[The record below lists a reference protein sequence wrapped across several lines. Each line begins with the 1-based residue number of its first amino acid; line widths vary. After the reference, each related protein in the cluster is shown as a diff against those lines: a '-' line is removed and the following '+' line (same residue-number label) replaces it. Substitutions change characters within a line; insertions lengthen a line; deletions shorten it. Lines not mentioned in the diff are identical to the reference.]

1 MIYLPHKKRSLK
13 KVLKSLRQVDKQTSF
28 IYYKGWLITFSSYEL
43 IGVLTGVYEIN
54 INDDDEI
61 SMTRLSSDEIKSI
74 KLAKTLNSKE
84 LDKLTKMIREHYYL
98 KHRERASFNKVQQ
111 LIYNYNE
118 ELKHVK
124 NKKQ

>member
-13 KVLKSLRQVDKQTSF
+13 KVLKSLQQVDKQTSF

-54 INDDDEI
+54 INDDEI
-61 SMTRLSSDEIKSI
+61 SMTRLSSDEIKNI
-74 KLAKTLNSKE
+74 KLAKILNSKE
-84 LDKLTKMIREHYYL
+84 LNKLTKMIREHYYL
-98 KHRERASFNKVQQ
+98 KHRVRASFDKLQQ
-111 LIYNYNE
+111 LIYDYNE

-124 NKKQ
+124 KQ

>member
-13 KVLKSLRQVDKQTSF
+13 KVLKSLQRVDKQTSF
-28 IYYKGWLITFSSYEL
+28 IYYKGWLITFSSYES
-43 IGVLTGVYEIN
+43 IGVLTGVHEIN

-61 SMTRLSSDEIKSI
+61 LMTRLSRDKIKNI
-74 KLAKTLNSKE
+74 KLAKILNSKE

-98 KHRERASFNKVQQ
+98 KHKERASFNKVQQ

>member
-28 IYYKGWLITFSSYEL
+28 IYYKGWLITFSSYAL

-54 INDDDEI
+54 INDDDI
-61 SMTRLSSDEIKSI
+61 LMTRLSSDEIKSI

-84 LDKLTKMIREHYYL
+84 LNKLTKMIREHYYL
-98 KHRERASFNKVQQ
+98 KHRVRASFDKLQQ
-111 LIYNYNE
+111 LIDNYNE
-118 ELKHVK
+118 ELKRV
-124 NKKQ
+124 KKQ

>member
-13 KVLKSLRQVDKQTSF
+13 KVLKSLQQVDKQTSF

-54 INDDDEI
+54 INDDEI
-61 SMTRLSSDEIKSI
+61 SMTRLSRDKIKNI
-74 KLAKTLNSKE
+74 KLAKILNSKE
-84 LDKLTKMIREHYYL
+84 LNKLTKMIREHYYL
-98 KHRERASFNKVQQ
+98 KHRVRASFDKIQQ
-111 LIYNYNE
+111 LIYDYNE

-124 NKKQ
+124 KQ

>member
-61 SMTRLSSDEIKSI
+61 SMTRLSRDKIKNI
-74 KLAKTLNSKE
+74 KLAKILNSKE

-98 KHRERASFNKVQQ
+98 KHRERASFDKIQQ
-111 LIYNYNE
+111 LIHDYNE
-118 ELKHVK
+118 ELKRILSSK
-124 NKKQ
+124 

>member
-13 KVLKSLRQVDKQTSF
+13 KILKSLQRVDKKTSF
-28 IYYKGWLITFSSYEL
+28 IYYKGWLITFSSYES

-54 INDDDEI
+54 INDNDEI
-61 SMTRLSSDEIKSI
+61 LMTQLSSDEIKSI

-98 KHRERASFNKVQQ
+98 KHRVKASFNKVQQ
-111 LIYNYNE
+111 LIYDYND
-118 ELKHVK
+118 ELKRI
-124 NKKQ
+124 KKQ